1 MTVSRLY
8 ESLQRTEEKRSKML
22 KEKLDDEMK
31 FKRQK
36 AEISKGSQ
44 KLIKQKGLSEQKP
57 IFDRTQEIL
66 EKTKEKSE
74 KIRIELE
81 RKKEENEVEPTFQPS
96 LVSKKSKNIKS
107 RTLSEFTE
115 YQMKWKQSTDDEIL
129 RLRCENLTK
138 SLAEVSFKPNID
150 NFSKKIVERVNLFLS
165 INLNIK

>member
-8 ESLQRTEEKRSKML
+8 ESLQRTEEKKSKL
-22 KEKLDDEMK
+22 LREKIDEEMK
-31 FKRQK
+31 PTKHK

-44 KLIKQKGLSEQKP
+44 RLIKMKGLSEQKP

-74 KIRIELE
+74 KIRIEME

-96 LVSKKSKNIKS
+96 LVAKKTKNIKS

-115 YQMKWKQSTDDEIL
+115 FQMKWKQSTDDEIL

-150 NFSKKIVERVNLFLS
+150 NLSKKIVERVSNFF
-165 INLNIK
+165 IYQQ